1 MPKYIIERNVKGVG
15 GSSEEQFQTMSQKSI
30 EALKKLN
37 GEVSWL
43 ESFITDNKIY
53 CVYVA
58 ANEDLIRRHAEM
70 AGFPADVISEVKLV
84 LDPSSAETG
93 LFHHPMMAEKK
104 QAEVNRTH
112 RQ

>member
-1 MPKYIIERNVKGVG
+1 MPKYIIERNIKGAG
-15 GSSEEQFQTMSQKSI
+15 RSSEDEIQAMSQKSI

-37 GEVSWL
+37 AEVSWL
-43 ESFITDNKIY
+43 ETFVTDDKIY

-58 ANEDLIRRHAEM
+58 PNEDLIRRHAEM
-70 AGFPADVISEVKLV
+70 AGMPADVISEVKVV
-84 LDPSSAETG
+84 LDPSSAEPG

-104 QAEVNRTH
+104 QADRSKPF